1 MSNKALFLSIFV
13 IIIGS
18 WCSVEG
24 QQLYRKCKRKP
35 SGTILRS
42 PSGCNQ
48 YYECTDGVPKMHFC
62 PKGTLYSAANPPCEV
77 PEKANCVDGSV
88 STPPPSSS
96 LPPPITSEDDVL
108 TPLAPTT
115 TVLTTPQTSSTT
127 DVATIARTH
136 TTPSLIVPTSES
148 TIQVPTSRTTR
159 RRRTRTTA
167 KTTESTTDTTQN
179 TTATTQITMQ
189 TTTPAMNETSSD
201 EPSTSKPVAVNP
213 LERSIKCPDNETANE
228 VAFVPSNMDCT
239 K

>member
-1 MSNKALFLSIFV
+1 MSKKALFLSIFV

-24 QQLYRKCKRKP
+24 QQLHRKCKRKP

-48 YYECTDGVPKMHFC
+48 YYECTEGVPKMHFC

-88 STPPPSSS
+88 TRPPSS
-96 LPPPITSEDDVL
+96 LPTPITSEDDVP

-115 TVLTTPQTSSTT
+115 VLTTPETTTSSTT
-127 DVATIARTH
+127 DVATIAKTY
-136 TTPSLIVPTSES
+136 TTPSLIVTTRES
-148 TIQVPTSRTTR
+148 IVEVPTTRTTR
-159 RRRTRTTA
+159 RRRTRTTP
-167 KTTESTTDTTQN
+167 KTTEPTTDTTPN

-201 EPSTSKPVAVNP
+201 EPSTSKPVTVNP